1 MLRVEGLSVGYG
13 DAHVLGNISFQ
24 VREGEMT
31 CILGPNGAG
40 KTTLLRS
47 ITGLIPPASGK
58 IWFLNE
64 EIQGM
69 KTHQIVG
76 LGMTMIPEGRRL
88 WPPLSVRENLEMG
101 AYRVSERTT
110 VEKRLDW
117 VFSLFPHL
125 ADRKD
130 QLCGTLSGGEQ
141 QMLVVGRALMA
152 RPKLMLV
159 DEASLGLAPL
169 LVEEIFRIL
178 KRINEEEGVSILLV
192 EQNARAA
199 LSLAQHGYVMDNGR
213 IVLDDTCEKLRQN
226 ADVREF
232 YMGLSARGEAKSYR
246 NIKHYKRRK
255 RWLS

>member
-88 WPPLSVRENLEMG
+88 WPPLSVQENLEMG

-141 QMLVVGRALMA
+141 QMVSIGRGLMTL
-152 RPKLMLV
+152 PKLLLM
-159 DEASLGLAPL
+159 DEPSLGLAPL
-169 LVEEIFRIL
+169 IVREMFVAIKKIVHS
-178 KRINEEEGVSILLV
+178 GTTILLV
-192 EQNARAA
+192 EQNTQVA
-199 LSLAQHGYVMDNGR
+199 LSAAYYGYVLERGM
-213 IVLDDTCEKLRQN
+213 IVLEGEVNFLRETPHVKH
-226 ADVREF
+226 A
-232 YMGLSARGEAKSYR
+232 YLGL
-246 NIKHYKRRK
+246 
-255 RWLS
+255 

>member
-1 MLRVEGLSVGYG
+1 MLRVEDLSVGYG
-13 DAHVLGNISFQ
+13 DAHVLENISFQ

-47 ITGLIPPASGK
+47 ITGLIPPTSGK

-141 QMLVVGRALMA
+141 QMVSIGRGLMTL
-152 RPKLMLV
+152 PKLLLM
-159 DEASLGLAPL
+159 DEPSLGLAPL
-169 LVEEIFRIL
+169 IVQEMFKAIKKIVHS
-178 KRINEEEGVSILLV
+178 GTTILLV
-192 EQNARAA
+192 EQNTQVA
-199 LSLAQHGYVMDNGR
+199 LSSAYYGYVLERGM
-213 IVLDDTCEKLRQN
+213 IVLEGEVNFLR
-226 ADVREF
+226 ETPH
-232 YMGLSARGEAKSYR
+232 
-246 NIKHYKRRK
+246 IKHAY
-255 RWLS
+255 LGL

>member
-24 VREGEMT
+24 VREGKMT

-47 ITGLIPPASGK
+47 ITGLVPATSGK
-58 IWFLNE
+58 IWFLNK
-64 EIQGM
+64 EIQAK

-88 WPPLSVRENLEMG
+88 WPPLSVQENLEMG
-101 AYRVSERTT
+101 AYTVSGRAT

-125 ADRKD
+125 AGRKD

-141 QMLVVGRALMA
+141 QMVSIGRGLMTL
-152 RPKLMLV
+152 PKLLLM
-159 DEASLGLAPL
+159 DEPSLGLAPL
-169 LVEEIFRIL
+169 IVREMFGTIKKIVHS
-178 KRINEEEGVSILLV
+178 GTTVLLV
-192 EQNARAA
+192 EQNTQVA
-199 LSLAQHGYVMDNGR
+199 LSAAHYGYVLERGT
-213 IVLDDTCEKLRQN
+213 IVLEGEVDFLKEASHIKRAYL
-226 ADVREF
+226 
-232 YMGLSARGEAKSYR
+232 GL
-246 NIKHYKRRK
+246 
-255 RWLS
+255 

>member
-1 MLRVEGLSVGYG
+1 MLKVEGLSAGYG

-24 VREGEMT
+24 VREGEIS

-47 ITGLIPPASGK
+47 ITGLIPPVSGK
-58 IWFLNE
+58 IWFLGD
-64 EIQGM
+64 EIQGK

-110 VEKRLDW
+110 VKKRLDW

-141 QMLVVGRALMA
+141 QMVSIGRGLMTL
-152 RPKLMLV
+152 PKLLLM
-159 DEASLGLAPL
+159 DEPSLGLAPL
-169 LVEEIFRIL
+169 VVREMFGAIKKIVHS
-178 KRINEEEGVSILLV
+178 GTTILLV
-192 EQNARAA
+192 EQNTQAA
-199 LSLAQHGYVMDNGR
+199 LLAANYGYVLERGT
-213 IVLDDTCEKLRQN
+213 IVLE
-226 ADVREF
+226 
-232 YMGLSARGEAKSYR
+232 GEANFLRETPHIKRSY
-246 NIKHYKRRK
+246 
-255 RWLS
+255 LGL

>member
-24 VREGEMT
+24 VRQGEMT

-47 ITGLIPPASGK
+47 IIGLTPPASGK
-58 IWFLNE
+58 IWFLDE
-64 EIQGM
+64 EIQGK

-101 AYRVSERTT
+101 AYRVSERAT

-141 QMLVVGRALMA
+141 QMVSIGRGLMA
-152 RPKLMLV
+152 LPKLLLM
-159 DEASLGLAPL
+159 DEPSLGLAPL
-169 LVEEIFRIL
+169 VVREMFEAIKKIVRS
-178 KRINEEEGVSILLV
+178 GTTILLV
-192 EQNARAA
+192 EQNTQVALLAA
-199 LSLAQHGYVMDNGR
+199 HYGYVLERGM
-213 IVLDDTCEKLRQN
+213 IVLE
-226 ADVREF
+226 
-232 YMGLSARGEAKSYR
+232 GEANFLRESSH
-246 NIKHYKRRK
+246 IKHAY
-255 RWLS
+255 LGL

>member
-24 VREGEMT
+24 VSEGKMT

-141 QMLVVGRALMA
+141 QMVSIGRGLMTL
-152 RPKLMLV
+152 PKLLLM
-159 DEASLGLAPL
+159 DEPSLGLAPL
-169 LVEEIFRIL
+169 IVREMFVAIKKIVHS
-178 KRINEEEGVSILLV
+178 GTTILLV
-192 EQNARAA
+192 EQNTQVA
-199 LSLAQHGYVMDNGR
+199 LSAAYYGYVLERGM
-213 IVLDDTCEKLRQN
+213 IVLEGEVNFLRETPHVKH
-226 ADVREF
+226 A
-232 YMGLSARGEAKSYR
+232 YLGL
-246 NIKHYKRRK
+246 
-255 RWLS
+255 

>member
-1 MLRVEGLSVGYG
+1 MLRVKGLSVGYG
-13 DAHVLGNISFQ
+13 DAHVLENISFQ

-47 ITGLIPPASGK
+47 ITGLTPPTSGK

-141 QMLVVGRALMA
+141 QMVSIGRGLMTL
-152 RPKLMLV
+152 PKLLLM
-159 DEASLGLAPL
+159 DEPSLGLAPL
-169 LVEEIFRIL
+169 IVQEMFKAIKKIVHS
-178 KRINEEEGVSILLV
+178 GTTILLV
-192 EQNARAA
+192 EQNTQVA
-199 LSLAQHGYVMDNGR
+199 LSSAYYGYVLERGM
-213 IVLDDTCEKLRQN
+213 IVLE
-226 ADVREF
+226 
-232 YMGLSARGEAKSYR
+232 GEV
-246 NIKHYKRRK
+246 NFLQETPHIKHAY
-255 RWLS
+255 LGL

>member
-13 DAHVLGNISFQ
+13 DAHVLENISFQ

-47 ITGLIPPASGK
+47 ITGLTPPTSGK

-110 VEKRLDW
+110 VRKRLDW

-141 QMLVVGRALMA
+141 QMVSIGRGLMTL
-152 RPKLMLV
+152 PKLLLM
-159 DEASLGLAPL
+159 DEPSLGLAPL
-169 LVEEIFRIL
+169 IVQEMFKAIKKIVHS
-178 KRINEEEGVSILLV
+178 GTTILLV
-192 EQNARAA
+192 EQNTQVA
-199 LSLAQHGYVMDNGR
+199 LSSAYYGYVLERGM
-213 IVLDDTCEKLRQN
+213 IVLEGEVNFLR
-226 ADVREF
+226 ETPH
-232 YMGLSARGEAKSYR
+232 
-246 NIKHYKRRK
+246 IKHAY
-255 RWLS
+255 LGL

>member
-1 MLRVEGLSVGYG
+1 MLRVEGLSAGYG
-13 DAHVLGNISFQ
+13 DAHVIGNISFR
-24 VREGEMT
+24 VSEGEMT

-47 ITGLIPPASGK
+47 ITGLIPPTSGK

-101 AYRVSERTT
+101 AYRVSERAT

-125 ADRKD
+125 ADRKG

-141 QMLVVGRALMA
+141 QMVSIGRGLMTL
-152 RPKLMLV
+152 PKLLLM
-159 DEASLGLAPL
+159 DEPSLGLAPL
-169 LVEEIFRIL
+169 IIREMFEAIKKIVHS
-178 KRINEEEGVSILLV
+178 GTTVLLV
-192 EQNARAA
+192 EQNTQVA
-199 LSLAQHGYVMDNGR
+199 LSSAYYGYVLERGM
-213 IVLDDTCEKLRQN
+213 IVLEGEVNFLR
-226 ADVREF
+226 ETPH
-232 YMGLSARGEAKSYR
+232 
-246 NIKHYKRRK
+246 IKHAY
-255 RWLS
+255 LGL

>member
-110 VEKRLDW
+110 IEKRLDW

-141 QMLVVGRALMA
+141 QMVSIGRGLMTL
-152 RPKLMLV
+152 PKLLLM
-159 DEASLGLAPL
+159 DEPSLGLAPL
-169 LVEEIFRIL
+169 IVREMFVAIKKIVHS
-178 KRINEEEGVSILLV
+178 GTTILLV
-192 EQNARAA
+192 EQNTQVA
-199 LSLAQHGYVMDNGR
+199 LSAAYYGYVLERGM
-213 IVLDDTCEKLRQN
+213 IVLEGEVNFLRETPHVKH
-226 ADVREF
+226 A
-232 YMGLSARGEAKSYR
+232 YLGL
-246 NIKHYKRRK
+246 
-255 RWLS
+255 